1 MRQPNR
7 EELIS
12 SESIDRAIAT
22 IGNGE
27 IIIVVDDDDR
37 ENEGDLIMAASMA
50 TPEKMAF
57 IIRHSSG
64 ILCAP
69 LSAKRARHLHLH
81 PMVAENDAPLG
92 TAFTVSVDYRFG
104 LTTGISALERAATIR
119 ALASDA
125 SVSTDF
131 ARPGHVFP
139 LVARDGGV
147 TISSWAHRS
156 IGRLYAVGWS
166 PSSWSGRRIGQ

>member
-57 IIRHSSG
+57 YHSTLERHSVRSTF
-64 ILCAP
+64 CET
-69 LSAKRARHLHLH
+69 SA
-81 PMVAENDAPLG
+81 
-92 TAFTVSVDYRFG
+92 TFTPP
-104 LTTGISALERAATIR
+104 
-119 ALASDA
+119 SD
-125 SVSTDF
+125 
-131 ARPGHVFP
+131 
-139 LVARDGGV
+139 
-147 TISSWAHRS
+147 
-156 IGRLYAVGWS
+156 
-166 PSSWSGRRIGQ
+166 GRRKRRAFGNSIYRQR